1 MRQPIIHFIVTI
13 LILLKRTKE
22 FIQKRWIFFTIVAAI
37 VLAMYFLNISLTVD
51 VKQAGKL
58 LWTIG

>member
-22 FIQKRWIFFTIVAAI
+22 FIQKRLIFFTIVAAI
-37 VLAMYFLNISLTVD
+37 VLAMYLLNISLTVD

>member
-37 VLAMYFLNISLTVD
+37 VLAMYLLNISLTVD